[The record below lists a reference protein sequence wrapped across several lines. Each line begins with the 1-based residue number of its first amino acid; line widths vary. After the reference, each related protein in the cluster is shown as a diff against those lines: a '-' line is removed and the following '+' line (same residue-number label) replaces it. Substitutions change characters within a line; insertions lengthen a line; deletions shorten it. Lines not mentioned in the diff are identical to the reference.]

1 MNVIIYAHGCYCM
14 LVNVTFILQVCSG
27 GPGHQKLSADQYRA
41 CIRSRALNEAS
52 HAQLGFLA
60 FRDEIANQSNIKGPS
75 YLSVH
80 KEET

>member
-1 MNVIIYAHGCYCM
+1 M
-14 LVNVTFILQVCSG
+14 LLNVTFMFQVCSG

-60 FRDEIANQSNIKGPS
+60 FRDEIANQNNVKGPS
-75 YLSVH
+75 YTSVH
-80 KEET
+80 KEGT